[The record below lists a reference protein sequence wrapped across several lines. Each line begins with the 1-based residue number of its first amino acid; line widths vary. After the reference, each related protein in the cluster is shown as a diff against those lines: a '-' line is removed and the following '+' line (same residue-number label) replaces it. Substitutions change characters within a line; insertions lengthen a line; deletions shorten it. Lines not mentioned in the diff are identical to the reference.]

1 MSASSTSKAPRI
13 VAGVDG
19 SPSSRAGL
27 RWAVREAALIGG
39 TVDAVMALH
48 FPPTTVVSGVGAGYG
63 EPGTGG
69 VGQSLAEVDENVTA
83 DQTRHVLDAV
93 INEELKP
100 DDKHLVRARVFNG
113 HPAEALLA
121 AADDADM
128 LVVGNR
134 GRGGFAEILLGSVGQ
149 YLVHHAN
156 CPVLIFRGPP
166 VT

>member
-27 RWAVREAALIGG
+27 RWAVREAALTGG

-48 FPPTTVVSGVGAGYG
+48 FPPTTVVTGVGAGYG

-69 VGQSLAEVDENVTA
+69 VGQSLAEVDEDVTA
-83 DQTRHVLDAV
+83 NQARHVLDAV
-93 INEELKP
+93 INEEVKP
-100 DDKHLVRARVFNG
+100 DDKHLVRARVFNA
-113 HPAEALLA
+113 HPAEALLK

-134 GRGGFAEILLGSVGQ
+134 GRGGFAEVLLGSVGQ

-156 CPVLIFRGPP
+156 CPVLIFRGAP